1 MPRQRLR
8 RTPRSRWALLLALG
22 LLTSA
27 VSVQAEALSEFWPE
41 AAVFVALSPETRL
54 FLNLPYARNV
64 DTGGATLDIAA
75 YLDISLLPILRP
87 ALYTL
92 DWQRSRFL
100 WARIGLDH
108 IVQTQDGTRTVT
120 ENRGIVSIL
129 AKAELPAEVWLE
141 GRTRAHLRWI
151 DGDYSPRYRFR
162 AEATR
167 EFTVVEHTVVPYANV
182 EWFYDT
188 RFDQWTRTLYQAGA
202 EFTVNQRFRLEFY
215 LARQEDQRPQD
226 SSFNALGV
234 VAKWYY

>member
-1 MPRQRLR
+1 M
-8 RTPRSRWALLLALG
+8 
-22 LLTSA
+22 
-27 VSVQAEALSEFWPE
+27 
-41 AAVFVALSPETRL
+41 FVGLSPETRL
-54 FLNLPYARNV
+54 FLNLPYARNL
-64 DTGGATLDIAA
+64 DTGDATLDIAA

-87 ALYTL
+87 SLYTL

-141 GRTRAHLRWI
+141 GRTRADLRWI
-151 DGDYSPRYRFR
+151 DGDYSTRYRFR

-167 EFTVVEHTVVPYANV
+167 EFTVAEHTVVPYANV

-202 EFTVNQRFRLEFY
+202 EFTVNQQFRFELY
-215 LARQEDQRPQD
+215 LARQQDQRPQD